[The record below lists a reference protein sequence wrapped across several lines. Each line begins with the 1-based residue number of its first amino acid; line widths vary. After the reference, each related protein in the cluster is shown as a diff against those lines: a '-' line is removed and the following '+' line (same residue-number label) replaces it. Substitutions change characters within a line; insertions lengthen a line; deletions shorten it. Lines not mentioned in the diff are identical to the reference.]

1 MRLPFLLAAVSAS
14 QHHPS
19 PQHTVAAG
27 ALRTAQSE
35 KAECDSDTQEG
46 ERLREAING
55 TQRPLCA
62 IGDMHGDPNH
72 ALRALRLCDAV
83 DEAGRWSGGTMTVV
97 QVGDVFDRG
106 NASIAL
112 QHVLWELRDQAA
124 EAGGELKLLMG
135 NHELM
140 NLQGRIHYVHGFSRA
155 GDHRGAPAPSSPAPA
170 SEPHPDPSPHSN
182 QASWPSLVVP
192 RHGSSCCPLL
202 KMTQSLCG
210 YQLSP
215 TS

>member
-1 MRLPFLLAAVSAS
+1 
-14 QHHPS
+14 
-19 PQHTVAAG
+19 
-27 ALRTAQSE
+27 
-35 KAECDSDTQEG
+35 
-46 ERLREAING
+46 
-55 TQRPLCA
+55 
-62 IGDMHGDPNH
+62 MHGDPNH

-140 NLQGRIHYVHGFSRA
+140 NLQGRIHYVHGFSRG
-155 GDHRGAPAPSSPAPA
+155 GDHRGAPRAHLPLA
-170 SEPHPDPSPHSN
+170 SEPPPDPSPHSN
-182 QASWPSLVVP
+182 QVSSPSLAVP
-192 RHGSSCCPLL
+192 RHGNRRCTLCTASSAAG
-202 KMTQSLCG
+202 S
-210 YQLSP
+210 
-215 TS
+215 

>member
-124 EAGGELKLLMG
+124 EAGGELKLLLG

-155 GDHRGAPAPSSPAPA
+155 GDHRGEPAPSRAQANPSPARACTRIRRAGRVWRCEGMAAAAAPCA
-170 SEPHPDPSPHSN
+170 WRARPPDRG
-182 QASWPSLVVP
+182 A
-192 RHGSSCCPLL
+192 
-202 KMTQSLCG
+202 
-210 YQLSP
+210 
-215 TS
+215 

>member
-35 KAECDSDTQEG
+35 KAECDSDTQKG

-124 EAGGELKLLMG
+124 EAGGELKLLLG

-155 GDHRGAPAPSSPAPA
+155 GDHRGEPAPSRAQANPTPARARTRIRRARRVWRCEGMAAAAAPCA
-170 SEPHPDPSPHSN
+170 WRARPPDRG
-182 QASWPSLVVP
+182 A
-192 RHGSSCCPLL
+192 
-202 KMTQSLCG
+202 
-210 YQLSP
+210 
-215 TS
+215 

>member
-1 MRLPFLLAAVSAS
+1 MRWPLLVAAVSAS
-14 QHHPS
+14 QHRHPS

-35 KAECDSDTQEG
+35 KAECETDTQG
-46 ERLREAING
+46 EKLREDING

-72 ALRALRLCDAV
+72 ALSALRLCDAV

-106 NASIAL
+106 NASVAL
-112 QHVLWELRDQAA
+112 QQMLWELRDQAA
-124 EAGGELKLLMG
+124 AAGGELKLLLG

-155 GDHRGAPAPSSPAPA
+155 GDHRGEPSSRLHLSFIPAPKLTLPYA
-170 SEPHPDPSPHSN
+170 
-182 QASWPSLVVP
+182 
-192 RHGSSCCPLL
+192 
-202 KMTQSLCG
+202 
-210 YQLSP
+210 
-215 TS
+215 